1 MEKTNRTNQ
10 KKPIN
15 RPKKLN
21 IITNKKRRN
30 KMEPKYIE
38 NLSEPWFTLIQLG
51 LKTVEGRKNKGKFK
65 EMKVGDIIEY
75 DVELD
80 WLDMKLSEG
89 LNVEEMMMEV
99 SENELW
105 EEFGI
110 EDEDGEVVWNV
121 KKKEVRFGDVYE
133 VCFKYVE

>member
-1 MEKTNRTNQ
+1 MK
-10 KKPIN
+10 
-15 RPKKLN
+15 
-21 IITNKKRRN
+21 
-30 KMEPKYIE
+30 
-38 NLSEPWFTLIQLG
+38 
-51 LKTVEGRKNKGKFK
+51 KFK
-65 EMKVGDIIEY
+65 KGELEVVDYILNSVFNMVDGDWGSYKVGDIIEY

-80 WLDMKLSEG
+80 WLDMKLCNE
-89 LNVEEMMMEV
+89 LNIEKMMMEI

-133 VCFKYVE
+133 VSVKYVE